1 MEIVRVA
8 GLPSRALRQLRFGN
22 FVQQRRE
29 PIKTAMNS
37 NSCSVRSSRSSAFFL
52 LLASTAAIGSDAPAG
67 ISVLGHAL
75 HRVGPIGAQGWGE
88 VDVDQDGQG
97 DLVTSGNGP
106 ASLILVYGRA
116 HGSSALALKQS
127 LILPPL
133 AIDALATASHGDTR
147 VVSIGPDRVARRYG
161 GWPLAEIGAFEVA
174 HVTRIARIGD
184 IDGDGELELLCAG
197 EGTLSAYSLPSGTPE
212 WSMKVQA
219 ADLAL
224 ATLDQ
229 DPALEIIVAGG
240 DSAPGLVIDG
250 ATRMLDWS
258 RPEGF
263 GTYVATGRLLESG
276 GQGFVGARDWDSL
289 SGFTTAP
296 YGLSWS
302 MPNFDTDAVA
312 AGDTD
317 GDGQDELAVGDGQW
331 GSVRVY
337 DTPDRRML
345 YEMHNPGNGV
355 DALGLLDF
363 DADGRDE
370 VWFTARGEGS
380 TNTEENFGAVIM
392 DPASAL
398 PRLMVENYRQ
408 GATASLLAD
417 LDQEGTLEWVV
428 GTSNPSAYKGLLRIL
443 NAATQTE
450 VWRAPYEI
458 GNGFAPFQTGYRS
471 LHASQ
476 LDGDTALELIAVGAK
491 PFDEWRILIVDGR
504 TREVEHQIPTPIGRW
519 PHTVSASRLVQH
531 VPGGPAELLVAI
543 HQYNAP
549 ENVRLEVYALP
560 LGNLLWRSETVAG
573 PYDEGL
579 SLDVGQL
586 DSDPAAEYLLA
597 FTGGLTAFDASSGV
611 REWTL
616 SRPTAGAL
624 ILSDPLAP
632 VVLSFTREGQVVLID
647 PVSGLVTGEFTLP
660 APVEKFARLPNV
672 DDKLLAIAG
681 ERLLLVDRQGEVLA
695 SSGWIGSEPG
705 VGDNLSVSS
714 SQGGWLI
721 SVGRS
726 FTTFQLRL
734 TDPAFIFADNFD

>member
-1 MEIVRVA
+1 
-8 GLPSRALRQLRFGN
+8 
-22 FVQQRRE
+22 
-29 PIKTAMNS
+29 MNS
-37 NSCSVRSSRSSAFFL
+37 NSCSVRTSRSTAFFL

-67 ISVLGHAL
+67 IPVLGHVL
-75 HRVGPIGAQGWGE
+75 HRLGPIGVQGWGE
-88 VDVDQDGQG
+88 VDVDQDGKG

-116 HGSSALALKQS
+116 HGSSALGLKQS

-133 AIDALATASHGDTR
+133 AIDALATVSHGDTR

-337 DTPDRRML
+337 DTPDRLML

-363 DADGRDE
+363 DADERDE

-417 LDQEGTLEWVV
+417 LDQDGTLEWVV

-458 GNGFAPFQTGYRS
+458 GNDFAPFQTGYRS

-504 TREVEHQIPTPIGRW
+504 TREVERQIPTPIGRW

-632 VVLSFTREGQVVLID
+632 VVLSFTREGEVVLID

-681 ERLLLVDRQGEVLA
+681 ERLLLLDRQGEVLA

-705 VGDNLSVSS
+705 VGDNLSVAP